1 MNRLINQQYITG
13 ISFTV
18 LTLAGSLWGGVYP
31 TPTEPTLDDYVMTAQ
46 KQNAGIS
53 SAYNLWEAAVNQIAV
68 VKGFPNPTLSFGYF
82 LENVETA
89 VGPQEYKVGLTQM
102 IPWFGKL
109 GTQGKVQTA
118 QSEILF
124 HRLQQKRLEVE
135 SQTKLVYYDNYFLEK
150 AIGITR
156 QNIDLVQNWE
166 WVVQSKYKTALS
178 SHLDVIKTQI
188 ELINLKDDLKSL
200 EAKKRPLLQKFQE
213 ILNDTT
219 LSEVIIADSLDFLT
233 LELEKTDI
241 LNIALEGNP
250 GLLAAGSQVTKQTQ
264 ALKRARLEYFPDFG
278 LGVDKIGTGEKLDGS
293 GTPVIDSGKDPMVFK
308 ISLNLPIWLGKNAKT
323 VRSAKYKK
331 NAAQEFRQSVENTL
345 LTQIE
350 NVWYD
355 LTEAERKYNLYK
367 DVLIPKSLES
377 LGASEKAYI
386 SDEVDFLTLVDAQRR
401 YLQFSLKY
409 EKSLVDFLKS
419 RSKLETLIGKP
430 IGSKL

>member
-1 MNRLINQQYITG
+1 MNRLIKQQNITG
-13 ISFTV
+13 IS
-18 LTLAGSLWGGVYP
+18 LTILALVGGLWAGAPPLP
-31 TPTEPTLDDYVMTAQ
+31 TKPALDDYVLAAQ
-46 KQNAGIS
+46 KQNAGIR
-53 SAYNLWEAAVNQIAV
+53 SAYHQWEAAVEQIAV
-68 VKGFPNPTLSFGYF
+68 AKGWPNPTLSFGYF

-124 HRLQQKRLEVE
+124 HRLQQKRLAVE
-135 SQTKLVYYDNYFLEK
+135 SQTKLVYYDYYFLEK
-150 AIGITR
+150 AIEITR

-166 WVVQSKYKTALS
+166 WVVQSKYKTAIS

-200 EAKKRPLLQKFQE
+200 EGKKRPLLQKFQE

-219 LSEVIIADSLDFLT
+219 LSTVFIGDSLEFLT
-233 LELEKTDI
+233 ISLEKTQ
-241 LNIALEGNP
+241 LLKMALGNNP
-250 GLLAAGSQVTKQTQ
+250 GLLAAGSLVTKQTH

-278 LGVDKIGTGEKLDGS
+278 LGVDRIGTGES
-293 GTPVIDSGKDPMVFK
+293 ENSPPPTDSGKDPMVFK
-308 ISLNLPIWLGKNAKT
+308 VSLSLPIWLGKNAKT

-331 NAAQEFRQSVENTL
+331 IAAQEFKQSVENTL
-345 LTQIE
+345 LTNIE

-355 LTEAERKYNLYK
+355 LTEAERKFNLYK
-367 DVLIPKSLES
+367 DILIPKSLES

-401 YLQFSLKY
+401 YLHFSLKY

-419 RSKLETLIGKP
+419 RSKLETLIGNP
-430 IGSKL
+430 IGS